1 MMAIRGGVLMRYL
14 FVLLLFMISLFASEA
29 KLKTVSLQLLWLDQ
43 FQFAGYYM
51 AKEKGFYKDA
61 GFEVKLKKITESKN
75 IMSDVENGIIDYGVG
90 RASLILYDSAAKKI
104 SLLAAIYQSAPD
116 ILISLKS
123 SNIDD
128 ISDFKGKR
136 LMQTDDL
143 LQSASMA
150 SMLKSK
156 NLKLSDIRVVQ
167 HSFNLNDLLDKKVD
181 IYSAYISNEPFA
193 LKERGIEFDTF
204 SPQIEGLDFYSDIL
218 YTSKKNSE
226 KNPIEVQKFKD
237 ASLKG
242 WEYAFSHIEESVD
255 VILNKYNTQNKS
267 KAALLFE
274 AKELK
279 RLAFFGTKKIGTL
292 KKAKIQRIHDI
303 YKILGVTTTPLNS
316 EEMIFHMSKLHF
328 NEEER
333 EYLKHKKFIRYCT
346 QPNSMPYSAIKD
358 SKVIGIGAD
367 IINFVH
373 QNSGIEFKLKETKSW
388 DESILN
394 AINRECDILVL
405 ASDSPSRRKYFNFTY
420 PYYDEPIVIV
430 TKKSESYIL
439 DVNSVLDKTF
449 VVVKGNSFI
458 ENLRVRYP
466 NLHLI
471 EVDSIEEAFS
481 ELESGKVYGYINI
494 MMSSAYAMQKY
505 SKLKLKIA
513 GQFEQSA
520 TVSFAVQN
528 DDKILFSIMNK
539 LAKSITREDIQ
550 LILNKW
556 ISINYTKGL
565 DYWYLKEIAIAIGLF
580 ILFMLYREYFLN
592 KKNRELQELQA
603 ELVEVNE
610 QLRTKA
616 YAVTK
621 DLEKAQS
628 IAKIGSWIF
637 DIEAETLTWSKESYK
652 IFDIE
657 PNSNENLYR
666 LFRERVHPDDLYMV
680 ENEYAK
686 SLQERTL
693 YHAKHKLLMKDGSI
707 KYVNQKAETT
717 FGDNGKPLISHGTI
731 EDVTQKVAQALEI
744 KKKDAYM
751 LHQSR
756 LAQMGEMLSMIAH
769 QWKQPLASIAAIQV
783 AIKTTVDLEKYDL
796 TVENGREEFISYLDE
811 RLDKLELYVKNLA
824 QTIEDFSNYYK
835 PNKAAEFLSI
845 DSVVMKAYE
854 LLSDSL
860 RSSDIEISFDL
871 NAEYFMDVYQ
881 NELMQVIVNI
891 LNNAKEQLM
900 EKKIQRATICVK
912 TYAKQDEVIIEIE
925 DNGGGIPQNIMEHV
939 FDPYFSTK
947 EKKNGTGLGLY
958 MPRMIINEYITEI
971 YLFIIVVLV
980 LFLE

>member
-1 MMAIRGGVLMRYL
+1 MRHL
-14 FVLLLFMISLFASEA
+14 FLLLLFLTALFATEV
-29 KLKTVSLQLLWLDQ
+29 KLKSVSLQLLWLDQ

-61 GFEVKLKKITESKN
+61 GFDVKLKEITESKN
-75 IMSDVENGIIDYGVG
+75 IVSDVENGITDYGIG
-90 RASLILYDSAAKKI
+90 RASLILHDSAGDKI
-104 SLLAAIYQSAPD
+104 SLLAAIYQSTPN

-123 SNIDD
+123 SKIDD

-150 SMLKSK
+150 AMLKSK
-156 NLKLSDIRVVQ
+156 NLKLSDITVVK
-167 HSFNLNDLLDKKVD
+167 HSFDLNDLLDKKVD
-181 IYSAYISNEPFA
+181 IYSAYISNEPFI
-193 LKERGIEFDTF
+193 LKEKGIAFNTF

-226 KNPIEVQKFKD
+226 DNPIEVQKFKE

-255 VILNKYNTQNKS
+255 VILSKYNRQNKS
-267 KAALLFE
+267 REALLFE
-274 AKELK
+274 AKELQK
-279 RLAFFGTKKIGTL
+279 LAFFGTKEIGTL
-292 KKAKIQRIHDI
+292 EKAKIQRIHDI
-303 YKILGVTTTPLNS
+303 YKILGVTTAPLNS
-316 EEMIFHMSKLHF
+316 AEIIFHMSKIHF

-346 QPNSMPYSAIKD
+346 QPDAMPYSAIKN
-358 SKVIGIGAD
+358 SKFTGIGAG
-367 IINFVH
+367 IIELVH
-373 QNSGIEFKLKETKSW
+373 QNSGIEFKLKETKNW
-388 DESILN
+388 DESILD

-405 ASDSPSRRKYFNFTY
+405 ASDSPSRRKYFKFTE
-420 PYYDEPIVIV
+420 PYYNEPLVIV
-430 TKKSESYIL
+430 TKKSENYIL
-439 DVNSVLDKTF
+439 DMHSVLDETF
-449 VVVKGNSFI
+449 SVVKGNSFI
-458 ENLRVRYP
+458 ENLKLKYP

-471 EVDSIEEAFS
+471 EVENIEEAFAL
-481 ELESGKVYGYINI
+481 LESGKVYGHINI

-505 SKLKLKIA
+505 SKLNLKIA
-513 GQFEQSA
+513 GQFDQSA
-520 TVSFAVQN
+520 EVSFAVRN
-528 DDKILFSIMNK
+528 DDKILFGIMNK

-565 DYWYLKEIAIAIGLF
+565 NYWNFKEIAIVIGLF
-580 ILFMLYREYFLN
+580 VLFMFYREYFLN

-603 ELVEVNE
+603 ELVGVNE

-628 IAKIGSWIF
+628 IAKIGSWVF
-637 DIEAETLTWSKESYK
+637 DLESQTRTWSKESYK
-652 IFDIE
+652 IFDID
-657 PNSNENLYR
+657 PNSKEDLYR
-666 LFRERVHPDDLYMV
+666 LFRARIHPDDLDMV

-693 YHAKHKLLMKDGSI
+693 YYVRHKLLMNDGSI
-707 KYVNQKAETT
+707 KYINQKAETT
-717 FGDNGKPLISHGTI
+717 FNDNGKPIISYGTI
-731 EDVTQKVAQALEI
+731 EDVTQKVSQALEI
-744 KKKDAYM
+744 KKKDTYM

-783 AIKTTVDLEKYDL
+783 GIKTTVDLEKYDL
-796 TVENGREEFISYLDE
+796 AVEKEREEFMTYLDE

-845 DSVVMKAYE
+845 DSVVMKAYD
-854 LLSDSL
+854 LLSESL
-860 RSSDIEISFDL
+860 KSSNIEVSFEL
-871 NAEYFMDVYQ
+871 NAEYFRDIYQ

-891 LNNAKEQLM
+891 LNNAKEQLL
-900 EKKIQRATICVK
+900 EKRVEKSAIYIK
-912 TYAKQDEVIIEIE
+912 TYVQKDEIVIEIE
-925 DNGGGIPQNIMEHV
+925 DNGGGISEDIIEHV

-947 EKKNGTGLGLY
+947 EEKNGTGLGLY
-958 MPRMIINEYITEI
+958 MSRMIISEYHNGNISVENSDQGAI
-971 YLFIIVVLV
+971 FSIRIKNS
-980 LFLE
+980 

>member
-1 MMAIRGGVLMRYL
+1 MRYL
-14 FVLLLFMISLFASEA
+14 FLLLLFLTSLLASDV

-61 GFEVKLKKITESKN
+61 GFEVKLKKIKEHQN
-75 IMSDVENGIIDYGVG
+75 IMLDVENGITDYGIG
-90 RASLILYDSAAKKI
+90 RASLILHDSSGEKI
-104 SLLAAIYQSAPD
+104 SLLAAIYQSTPN

-136 LMQTDDL
+136 LMQTNDL

-150 SMLKSK
+150 AMLKSK
-156 NLKLSDIRVVQ
+156 NLKLSDLTVIK
-167 HSFNLNDLLDKKVD
+167 HSFDLNDLLNKKVD
-181 IYSAYISNEPFA
+181 IYSAYISNEPFS
-193 LKERGIEFDTF
+193 LIEKGIAFNTF

-218 YTSKKNSE
+218 YTSKKNTQD
-226 KNPIEVQKFKD
+226 NPQEVQRFKE

-242 WEYAFSHIEESVD
+242 WQYAFSHIEESVA
-255 VILNKYNTQNKS
+255 VILNKYNSQKKS
-267 KAALLFE
+267 KEALFFE

-279 RLAFFGTKKIGTL
+279 KLAFFGTKEIGTL
-292 KKAKIQRIHDI
+292 DKAKIQRIHDI
-303 YKILGVTTTPLNS
+303 YKILGVTTAPLNS
-316 EEMIFHMSKLHF
+316 EEIIFHMSKIHF

-358 SKVIGIGAD
+358 SKFTGIGAG
-367 IINFVH
+367 IINIVH

-388 DESILN
+388 DESVLN

-405 ASDSPSRRKYFNFTY
+405 ASDSPSRHKYFNFTY
-420 PYYDEPIVIV
+420 PYYSEPLVIV
-430 TKKSESYIL
+430 TKKNEHYIL
-439 DVNSVLDKTF
+439 DINSVLDKKF
-449 VVVKGNSFI
+449 SVVKGNSFV
-458 ENLRVRYP
+458 ENLQLKYP
-466 NLHLI
+466 HLHLT
-471 EVDSIEEAFS
+471 EVNNIEEAFAQ
-481 ELESGKVYGYINI
+481 LESGKVYGHINI

-505 SKLKLKIA
+505 SKLNLKIA
-513 GQFEQSA
+513 GQFDQNTE
-520 TVSFAVQN
+520 VSFAVRN
-528 DDKILFSIMNK
+528 DDQILFNIMNK
-539 LAKSITREDIQ
+539 SAKSITREDIQ

-565 DYWYLKEIAIAIGLF
+565 NYWYFKEIAIVIGLF
-580 ILFMLYREYFLN
+580 ILFMFYREYFLN

-603 ELVEVNE
+603 ELVGVNE

-628 IAKIGSWIF
+628 IAKIGSWVL
-637 DIEAETLTWSKESYK
+637 DLESEVLTWSKQSYK
-652 IFDIE
+652 IFDID
-657 PNSNENLYR
+657 PNSKEDLYK
-666 LFRERVHPDDLYMV
+666 LFRERIYPDDLDMV

-686 SLQERTL
+686 SLRDRTL
-693 YHAKHKLLMKDGSI
+693 YSVRHRLLMNDGSI

-717 FGDNGKPLISHGTI
+717 FSDEDKPIISHGTI
-731 EDVTQKVAQALEI
+731 EDVTQKVTQALEI
-744 KKKDAYM
+744 KKKDTYM

-783 AIKTTVDLEKYDL
+783 GIKTTVDLEKYDL
-796 TVENGREEFISYLDE
+796 GVEKERVEFMSYLDE

-845 DSVVMKAYE
+845 DSVVMRAYE
-854 LLSDSL
+854 LLGDSL
-860 RSSDIEISFDL
+860 KSSNIEVSFDL
-871 NAEYFMDVYQ
+871 NVEYFMDVYQ

-891 LNNAKEQLM
+891 LNNAKDQLL
-900 EKKIQRATICVK
+900 ENEVQKASIYIK
-912 TYAKQDEVIIEIE
+912 TSVQKDEIIIEIE
-925 DNGGGIPQNIMEHV
+925 DNGGGISEDIMEHV

-947 EKKNGTGLGLY
+947 EEKNGTGLGLY
-958 MPRMIINEYITEI
+958 MSRMIINEYHNGNISVENSGQGAI
-971 YLFIIVVLV
+971 FSIRIKNS
-980 LFLE
+980 